1 MSQTSHVEFR
11 SMFMDERIYITP
23 SENNSIRS
31 VEGYTALLLEKA
43 REKHEGKCNSNGY
56 VRPGSV
62 EILTRSA
69 PIGENGKFTGNYTYD
84 CKIKC
89 DILYP
94 LAGDIIEAM
103 VMKKN
108 DMGVY
113 AVFKEAIRIL
123 LPRES
128 HVGNL
133 DFDSIELGTKIL
145 VKLNKTRFQVN
156 DSYIMGVGSLVSR
169 EEAVEGE
176 GSPEGEAVVA
186 NAESKEGAE
195 EETAEAEAEAEAGP
209 SAVGTGA
216 AVAEAEAVPEGVAE
230 AVAVA
235 EAVPETVAEEAP
247 VLVIPD
253 VSVSAAQLLASL
265 PAPAKKKSA
274 KLTKEEKQA
283 QLNKYTSNMP

>member
-1 MSQTSHVEFR
+1 
-11 SMFMDERIYITP
+11 MFMDERIYITP

>member
-23 SENNSIRS
+23 SENNTIRS

-169 EEAVEGE
+169 EEAADGE
-176 GSPEGEAVVA
+176 GSPEGEAAVA

-195 EETAEAEAEAEAGP
+195 EEAEAETEAETGAKAGP

-216 AVAEAEAVPEGVAE
+216 AAEAVPEGVAE
-230 AVAVA
+230 AVAVP
-235 EAVPETVAEEAP
+235 EAVAEEAP